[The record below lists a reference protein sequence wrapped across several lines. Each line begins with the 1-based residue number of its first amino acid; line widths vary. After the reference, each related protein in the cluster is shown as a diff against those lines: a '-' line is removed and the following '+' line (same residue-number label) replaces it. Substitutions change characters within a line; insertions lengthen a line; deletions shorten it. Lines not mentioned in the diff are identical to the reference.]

1 MEPKIARRCRSC
13 GASVRGAATYCPQ
26 CGNSMEMDNSSAA
39 ALPAESRE
47 ARAQKSRLVDEA
59 SRVATTLNEKLPMR
73 PPEAPASG
81 NHKDAAVAAA
91 TEREPQAD
99 DVPATRTSMSE
110 SGAVGS
116 ATTMAARTPAPQES
130 RGGVRQRAASVG
142 GAVGENLRPRVERLR
157 EASTVMFDEASDD
170 PGLRF
175 VIIAGLLFALFLFFL
190 LLSYLLG

>member
-1 MEPKIARRCRSC
+1 
-13 GASVRGAATYCPQ
+13 
-26 CGNSMEMDNSSAA
+26 
-39 ALPAESRE
+39 
-47 ARAQKSRLVDEA
+47 
-59 SRVATTLNEKLPMR
+59 LPMH
-73 PPEAPASG
+73 PPAAPASG

-110 SGAVGS
+110 SGAAKS
-116 ATTMAARTPAPQES
+116 ATTKTAQTPAPQES

-142 GAVGENLRPRVERLR
+142 GVVGENLRPRVERLR
-157 EASTVMFDEASDD
+157 EASTVVFDEASDD

-175 VIIAGLLFALFLFFL
+175 VIIAGVLFALFLFFL